1 MAGVKRW
8 AVEFDGVS
16 GGFVYADTLD
26 AARRAAHAA
35 YARVYPERDASK
47 GLVQVKGE
55 GQDVVSEVLEA
66 KQVVDAVYEGLRLL
80 PGMEVP
86 AEKLRGAVLL
96 LEHAAA
102 LEGAIGA
109 GRKGDKGDDDLL
121 AALGPI
127 LEAKT
132 VPSDVKSRVK
142 GLAEW
147 IGVNTPEADRRKVEL
162 KLFMS
167 LWEAGLIDLR
177 FAEAAGCALHRASV
191 YLTRR
196 LVAAGAL
203 RLERFEGARL
213 LADLRPAIQRHGKEA
228 VVTQW
233 SFVTAEEAETIQVL
247 RPLALL
253 GDQLLQPAVVR
264 RGVANHDADAEV
276 VEYDR
281 TLFDALTRLRLWT
294 DSLGRLAE
302 PHFTKEAQQQLLPRT
317 KKRLEDARQAMA
329 KAAQDKQ
336 PMLPTETTR
345 KDVVQFLIDQTH
357 RVEDALAYLADRSLR
372 DAFAELVSKDLVFRG
387 AGAYL
392 SKRFGIH
399 IDTDVVEGADTSE
412 LAGKFKLE
420 TGGPKPKA
428 QTRRIHSVV
437 VPCYTRDG
445 ACVRPAAVRTG
456 DYGE

>member
-8 AVEFDGVS
+8 QVEFDGVS
-16 GGFVYADTLD
+16 GGHIYADTLD
-26 AARRAAHAA
+26 AARRAAQAA

-55 GQDVVSEVLEA
+55 GQDVTSEILEA
-66 KQVVDAVYEGLRLL
+66 KTIVDAVYEGLRLL

-162 KLFMS
+162 KLFMC

-177 FAEAAGCALHRASV
+177 FAEPATCALHRASAF
-191 YLTRR
+191 LTKK

-203 RLERFEGARL
+203 RLDRFEGARL
-213 LADLRPAIQRHGKEA
+213 LADLRPAIQKHGKEA

-233 SFVTAEEAETIQVL
+233 SFVAPDEAETVQVL

-253 GDQLLQPAVVR
+253 GDQLLQPAVVL
-264 RGVANHDADAEV
+264 RGVGNPDPEV

-281 TLFDALTRLRLWT
+281 SLFDALTRLRLWT
-294 DSLGRLAE
+294 DGLGRLAE

-317 KKRLEDARQAMA
+317 KKRLEDVRQTMA

-336 PMLPTETTR
+336 PILPTETLR
-345 KDVVQFLIDQTH
+345 RDVVQFLIDQTH
-357 RVEDALAYLADRSLR
+357 RLEDALAYLADRSLR
-372 DAFAELVSKDLVFRG
+372 DAFAEVVSKDLVFRG

-392 SKRFGIH
+392 SKRLGIN
-399 IDTDVVEGADTSE
+399 IDTDVVVGADTSE

-420 TGGPKPKA
+420 PGGPKPKA

-445 ACVRPAAVRTG
+445 VAVRPASVRTG